1 MMRAIRNLFRSG
13 KAVEVPTYVSDPRV
27 AAAALLVEAALADG
41 VFAEV
46 EQQRI
51 LDVLAAAFGVA
62 PDEGKAILAAAEE
75 ANEAAIDAWRFTSV
89 VKTLGYPARTQIIE
103 GLFRVANADGDACA
117 FEDAFIRHVASLLH
131 VTDTDRALAR
141 ERAGRPP
148 EN

>member
-1 MMRAIRNLFRSG
+1 MMRAIRNLLRSQ
-13 KAVEVPTYVSDPRV
+13 KTADLPADVSDPRV
-27 AAAALLVEAALADG
+27 AAAALLVEAALSDG

-51 LDVLAAAFGVA
+51 LDVLASAFGVGR
-62 PDEGKAILAAAEE
+62 DEAQTILSAAES

-89 VKTLGYPARTQIIE
+89 VKTLGYPVRTQIVE

-141 ERAGRPP
+141 ERAGRGP